1 MFKLLF
7 NLSMLVFTGAKNIT
21 TKDQYKPQP
30 AKIPMR
36 FTDQYKSPPVK
47 IPMRFTDQYS
57 DPKPLP
63 RFGLLNRSKYF

>member
-21 TKDQYKPQP
+21 TKDQYKPQ
-30 AKIPMR
+30 
-36 FTDQYKSPPVK
+36 PVK